1 MSNQR
6 KLTIAFIILIGL
18 VISLRIYP
26 ALTLPLFGDEGDDL
40 YILVKDAS
48 SLKHFFSDKHTY
60 AWDQARFPHLIS
72 AIVIGITGI
81 NADNIFNRLGIIR
94 FVFFLL
100 HIGYLIFSYKLIA
113 SVTQNRIAPFI
124 YVLLLTTSCYMASF
138 STAMM
143 TSGDTAFMF
152 FHILSIKIFYDNFKH
167 AMEHNGL
174 FQSFLLFSLIIA
186 LCIASKLFGVLLLI
200 SFFLFHLCNLR
211 NMSTVQITS
220 VHPKEIFFRSS
231 FFLLT
236 IGYINIIPIPLLA
249 KSILAISVGIIYLGI
264 MIRLIIRES
273 KKEYEPIKINFVL
286 FWALLSFVS
295 FTFVLVFSPIYLNLK
310 NLLNVFGWFGTWNI
324 GAVAP
329 DSKYYDAL
337 MIIII
342 KFGIIPCI
350 LLLLTSAASIYFFI
364 KYVLNNLPE
373 FIKSLFMLLL
383 IIFLVHLILIC
394 SIQFKLVWHSLAV
407 FPFLYLPFVGL
418 WILLQN
424 KKKKLLQFILIIAIL
439 SVSVDNLYRYFS
451 WYPYGHLDGGQ
462 YGEKYIGINKPCF
475 VTFESIPIFFDYIKD
490 KVENDNANIR
500 QINVRGCSARI
511 LNSYLG
517 RMLVKYFDN
526 EGLGNIKFVNEELQ
540 EDGSDLVLTSP
551 IYNPKYENLLQNNNY
566 KKVKSLSIS
575 GVLIGTIWSQGG

>member
-6 KLTIAFIILIGL
+6 KFVVVFIILIGL
-18 VISLRIYP
+18 IVSLRIYP
-26 ALTLPLFGDEGDDL
+26 AFTLPLFGDEGDDL
-40 YILVKDAS
+40 YIIVNDAS

-72 AIVIGITGI
+72 AIAMVITGI
-81 NADNIFNRLGIIR
+81 NADNIFKRLGIIR
-94 FVFFLL
+94 FVFLL
-100 HIGYLIFSYKLIA
+100 MHIGYLIISYKLIA
-113 SVTQNRIAPFI
+113 SITQNRTAPFI
-124 YVLLLTTSCYMASF
+124 YVFLLTTSCYMASF

-167 AMEHNGL
+167 AVENNGL
-174 FQSFLLFSLIIA
+174 FQNFLLLSLIIA

-211 NMSTVQITS
+211 NMSTIQIAS
-220 VHPKEIFFRSS
+220 VHPKEILFKSLL
-231 FFLLT
+231 FLLAV
-236 IGYINIIPIPLLA
+236 GYINIIPVPLLA
-249 KSILAISVGIIYLGI
+249 KSLLAISVGIIYLGI
-264 MIRLIIRES
+264 MIQLIIRES
-273 KKEYEPIKINFVL
+273 KKEYEPIKINFIL

-342 KFGIIPCI
+342 KFGIIPCM
-350 LLLLTSAASIYFFI
+350 LLLFTTAANIYFCI
-364 KYVLNNLPE
+364 KYVISNPSE
-373 FIKSLFMLLL
+373 FINSLFMLLL
-383 IIFLVHLILIC
+383 IIFLFHLILIC
-394 SIQFKLVWHSLAV
+394 LIQFKLVWHSLAV

-424 KKKKLLQFILIIAIL
+424 KKKELLQFILIIAVL
-439 SVSVDNLYRYFS
+439 GVSVDNLYRYFS

-490 KVENDNANIR
+490 KVENDNANIK

-511 LNSYLG
+511 LNNYLG
-517 RMLVKYFDN
+517 RMLVKYFEN
-526 EGLGNIKFVNEELQ
+526 KGLGNIKFVNKELQ
-540 EDGSDLVLTSP
+540 TNGSDWVITSP
-551 IYNPKYENLLQNNNY
+551 IYNPEFEKLLLYNNY
-566 KKVKSLSIS
+566 KKIKSLSIS
-575 GVLIGTIWSQGG
+575 GVVVGTVWSRD